1 MSNTNQLKPLPPPP
15 PHSNFFN
22 PQLQPQVQSKF
33 SAPAFRNPA
42 FTTPQKRIDELQLS
56 EMSGGETS
64 PAMTEDSEM
73 PDDTPEVDRYQA
85 DLGRMTVTP
94 ANRKLFNTA
103 TRTGTGKARSRT
115 PGKGEISR
123 GNRDIHSRGKIRKR
137 TRQTGDRDV
146 GSVRSRLPHDSD
158 ESDSEW
164 EQDLNNGKTRRRQ
177 RTKQGAVGGF
187 LSAITMNPDA
197 PVILSRWVQFSLN
210 FLLIGALLWC
220 IWGGISMVRADLA
233 SATEK
238 ARADLLAEMQICS
251 LEYTKNRCSP
261 KAERLPA
268 LGKVCDEWE
277 ACMNQDPSSVMKV
290 QVSAK
295 NLAEVLNEFTSVL
308 NAKAWVSFLGF
319 RAPKLL
325 RSCFVSLM
333 PVDVAAFH
341 TVLLFCGIPD
351 HQHRLQQVPLHGRW
365 SHAPPPTTTPFPIPA
380 GRSAHAYLAHVTP
393 RPESSVHLGAH
404 QPDASTHPKRHSRQ

>member
-1 MSNTNQLKPLPPPP
+1 MFMTRATFAVHQSKQHANNGPFQIGGFESSPSRFGQQSRNPFAAPARPILNNSQGQSKPLPPPP

-42 FTTPQKRIDELQLS
+42 FTTPQKRIDELQFS
-56 EMSGGETS
+56 EMSGAETS

-73 PDDTPEVDRYQA
+73 PDDTPEVDRHPP
-85 DLGRMTVTP
+85 DLGRMTITP
-94 ANRKLFNTA
+94 ANRKLFNTVSTA
-103 TRTGTGKARSRT
+103 GTGTGKARSRT

-158 ESDSEW
+158 ESDSDW
-164 EQDLNNGKTRRRQ
+164 EQDLNNGTTRRRQ

-197 PVILSRWVQFSLN
+197 PIILSRWVQFSLN
-210 FLLIGALLWC
+210 FLLIGALLWFV
-220 IWGGISMVRADLA
+220 WGGISMVRADLA

-308 NAKAWVSFLGF
+308 NAKAWVSLFEL
-319 RAPKLL
+319 P
-325 RSCFVSLM
+325 C
-333 PVDVAAFH
+333 H
-341 TVLLFCGIPD
+341 TTV
-351 HQHRLQQVPLHGRW
+351 
-365 SHAPPPTTTPFPIPA
+365 
-380 GRSAHAYLAHVTP
+380 RSAPGY
-393 RPESSVHLGAH
+393 
-404 QPDASTHPKRHSRQ
+404 